1 MQHQRQSARDL
12 GHPGEVS
19 GELYDVQAIL
29 TGLYNL
35 LDLNT
40 LFWLLAGFGM
50 GFVVGAIPGFND
62 ANLLAILLPFTLL
75 LEPTDAIVAMAALY
89 VSAQAAGSIPAIL
102 INIPGTP
109 GTSATCL
116 EGYPL
121 ARQGRAAFALGISF
135 AASTIGGLLGA
146 IASVVVAPILGTFAL
161 RFGPA
166 EMFMIGVFG
175 LSVVSSL
182 TAGDVLKGLLITCF
196 GLLIS
201 LIGMDSMQG
210 YPRSTFGI
218 LELYDGLP
226 MIPVLLG
233 LFGFSEIL
241 FLMKQTMV
249 AQMAEPGNRSWSQII
264 QGMREAVRYRMTLF
278 RSSVI
283 GTIVGII
290 PGAGAAIGSFVAY
303 SQAKQWSKTPEKF
316 GKGHP
321 EGLVATDSAN
331 NAVACGAMVPLLTLG
346 LPGSSST
353 TLMLAAL
360 FLHGVRPGPR
370 FFLNFQTEAY
380 TILFSLVLASLLILV
395 FGLLLARH
403 FQAVAFVPTRFLVP
417 IVAVLLFLGA
427 YAWRYLA
434 FDIILMVVFGLFG
447 ALCKAYNYPVPALL
461 LAIILGP
468 MIESNFLRAIRIGGY
483 ATFFQS
489 EVSVVL
495 MVLTAL
501 SLLGPP
507 VLRYLRNRSPKTT
520 PFDAPTTT

>member
-1 MQHQRQSARDL
+1 
-12 GHPGEVS
+12 
-19 GELYDVQAIL
+19 
-29 TGLYNL
+29 
-35 LDLNT
+35 
-40 LFWLLAGFGM
+40 M

-62 ANLLAILLPFTLL
+62 ANLMAILLPFTLL
-75 LEPTDAIVAMAALY
+75 LDPTDAIVAMTALY
-89 VSAQAAGSIPAIL
+89 CSAQAAGSIPAIL

-121 ARQGRAAFALGISF
+121 ARQGRAAFALGVSF
-135 AASTIGGLLGA
+135 AASTVGALFGAFTSIA
-146 IASVVVAPILGTFAL
+146 IAPVLGTFAL
-161 RFGPA
+161 QFGPA
-166 EMFMIGVFG
+166 EMFMLGVFG

-182 TAGDVLKGLLITCF
+182 TGDDTLKGLLITCF

-201 LIGMDSMQG
+201 LVGMDSMQG
-210 YPRSTFGI
+210 FPRGTFGI

-226 MIPVLLG
+226 MIPVLIG

-241 FLMKQTMV
+241 FLMKRTRIAQT
-249 AQMAEPGNRSWSQII
+249 AAPGARSFREVVD
-264 QGMREAVRYRMTLF
+264 GMKQALRYKTTLL

-283 GTIVGII
+283 GTMIGIV

-321 EGLVATDSAN
+321 DGLVATDSAN
-331 NAVACGAMVPLLTLG
+331 NAVACGALVPTLTLG

-370 FFLNFQTEAY
+370 FFINFQTEAY
-380 TILFSLVLASLLILV
+380 TILFSLVLASLLIML
-395 FGLLLARH
+395 FGLPLARH

-427 YAWRYLA
+427 YAWRYFA
-434 FDIILMVVFGLFG
+434 FDIILMIVFGLFG
-447 ALCKAYNYPVPALL
+447 ALCKVYNYPVPALL

-483 ATFFQS
+483 GTFFQS
-489 EVSVVL
+489 ELSIIL
-495 MVLTAL
+495 MLLTAL
-501 SLLGPP
+501 SLVGPP
-507 VLRYLRNRSPKTT
+507 VLRYRNSRTLKTG
-520 PFDAPTTT
+520 AGQ